1 LQVGKAVRV
10 GVLIRR
16 LGRVLAIPT
25 SLGARFSPIRAS
37 RSRFIFTQLRCK
49 NRLVKTC
56 KIYIKTPS
64 TECNPKEFFTSN
76 ARKNS
81 SSWYI

>member
-1 LQVGKAVRV
+1 MQVGKAVRV

-16 LGRVLAIPT
+16 LGMVLAIPT
-25 SLGARFSPIRAS
+25 SLGAKLSPIRAS
-37 RSRFIFTQLRCK
+37 RSRFIFIQLRCK
-49 NRLVKTC
+49 NQLVKTC

-64 TECNPKEFFTSN
+64 AECNLKEFFTSN

-81 SSWYI
+81 SNWYI